1 MRAAEERMKTV
12 LSIDGGGI
20 RGLVPAVILARL
32 EEALT
37 ARGLTSALERHF
49 DLICGTST
57 GGIIAAGLTTPHPEG
72 GDRAAFNAADLVA
85 LYKEDGAEI
94 FSRPWWRG
102 LTSVF
107 RAAAYDPATLETM
120 LKERLGD
127 ARLKDARTGVTL
139 TAYDIDARR
148 AVFMTNTADDPED
161 YAVWEAARATSA
173 APTFFPPARVRP
185 LRDGRPIER
194 TLVDGGVF
202 ANDPVFSAFVEAR
215 KNGFAADDIHVL
227 SLGTG
232 IATRSYPYR
241 EARNWGLID
250 WLRPS
255 NATPIISI
263 LMHGQA
269 SCAAYLADR
278 LLNEAEAPRYERL
291 DMKLTAPAKDDLDDT
306 SPENLRALE
315 DLAHATL
322 ASEAGQRTLERV
334 VSWLEWRGGES
345 G

>member
-1 MRAAEERMKTV
+1 MKTV

-20 RGLVPAVILARL
+20 RGLIPAVILAKL
-32 EEALT
+32 EEALA
-37 ARGLTSALERHF
+37 ARGLPTALERHF

-57 GGIIAAGLTTPHPEG
+57 GGIIAAGLTTPHPGG
-72 GDRAAFNAADLVA
+72 GDRAAFNAADLVK
-85 LYKEDGAEI
+85 LYKEDGATI
-94 FSRPWWRG
+94 FARPWWRA

-107 RAAAYDPATLETM
+107 RDAAYDARPLESM
-120 LKERLGD
+120 LQERLGE
-127 ARLKDARTGVTL
+127 ARLRDARTRVTL
-139 TAYDIDARR
+139 TAYDIEARR
-148 AVFMTNTADDPED
+148 AVFMTNTERDPED

-173 APTFFPPARVRP
+173 APTFFPPAQVAP
-185 LRDGRPIER
+185 LRAGEPITR

-215 KNGFAADDIHVL
+215 KNGFAAGDIHIL

-269 SCAAYLADR
+269 SSAAYLANR
-278 LLNEAEAPRYERL
+278 LLNDAEAPRYERI
-291 DMKLTAPAKDDLDDT
+291 DMRLTAPAKDDLDDT
-306 SPENLRALE
+306 SPDNLRALE
-315 DLAHATL
+315 DLAL
-322 ASEAGQRTLERV
+322 AELETEAGRRVLERV
-334 VSWLEWRGGES
+334 VNWLEWRGGES
-345 G
+345 AGPP

>member
-1 MRAAEERMKTV
+1 MKTV

-20 RGLVPAVILARL
+20 RGLIPAVILARL
-32 EEALT
+32 EQALS
-37 ARGLTSALERHF
+37 ARGLPGALEHHF

-57 GGIIAAGLTTPHPEG
+57 GGIIAAGLTTPHPHG
-72 GDRAAFNAADLVA
+72 GDRAAFNAADLVT
-85 LYKEDGAEI
+85 LYKADGARI
-94 FSRPWWRG
+94 FSRPWWRS

-107 RAAAYDPATLETM
+107 RDAAYDAGPLEAM
-120 LKERLGD
+120 LRERLGE
-127 ARLKDARTGVTL
+127 ARLRDARTRVTL
-139 TAYDIDARR
+139 TAYDIEERR
-148 AVFMTNTADDPED
+148 AVFMTNTERDPED

-173 APTFFPPARVRP
+173 APTFFPPARVQPR
-185 LRDGRPIER
+185 REGAPITR

-215 KNGFAADDIHVL
+215 KNGFAADDIHIL

-241 EARNWGLID
+241 EARRWGLID

-255 NATPIISI
+255 KATPIISI

-269 SCAAYLADR
+269 SSAAYLADR
-278 LLNEAEAPRYERL
+278 LLNDAEAPRYERL
-291 DMKLTAPAKDDLDDT
+291 DMVLDAPAKDDLDDT

-315 DLAHATL
+315 DLARATIE
-322 ASEAGQRTLERV
+322 SEAGERTLERV
-334 VSWLEWRGGES
+334 VSWLEWRGGE
-345 G
+345 GG

>member
-1 MRAAEERMKTV
+1 MKTV

-20 RGLVPAVILARL
+20 RGLIPAVILSKL
-32 EEALT
+32 EEALA
-37 ARGLTSALERHF
+37 ARGLPTALERHF

-57 GGIIAAGLTTPHPEG
+57 GGIIAAGLTTPHPDG
-72 GDRAAFNAADLVA
+72 DDRAAFNAADLVA
-85 LYKEDGAEI
+85 LYKNDSDKI
-94 FSRPWWRG
+94 FSRPWWRA

-107 RAAAYDPATLETM
+107 RDAAYEAETLEGM
-120 LKERLGD
+120 LRERLGD
-127 ARLKDARTGVTL
+127 ARLHEARTKVTL
-139 TAYDIDARR
+139 TAYDIEARR
-148 AVFMTNTADDPED
+148 AVFMTNTDGDPED

-173 APTFFPPARVRP
+173 APTFFPPAQVQP
-185 LRDGRPIER
+185 LRHGQPITR

-202 ANDPVFSAFVEAR
+202 ASDPVFSAFVEAR
-215 KNGFAADDIHVL
+215 KNGFEASDIHIL

-232 IATRSYPYR
+232 LATRPYPYR
-241 EARNWGLID
+241 EARNWGLVD

-269 SCAAYLADR
+269 SSAAYLADR
-278 LLNEAEAPRYERL
+278 LLNDAAAPRYARI
-291 DMKLTAPAKDDLDDT
+291 DMRLTAPAKDDLDDT

-315 DLAHATL
+315 DLAL
-322 ASEAGQRTLERV
+322 AELETEDGRRALERV
-334 VSWLEWRGGES
+334 VSWLEWRRGG

>member
-1 MRAAEERMKTV
+1 MKTV

-20 RGLVPAVILARL
+20 RGLIPAVILAKL
-32 EEALT
+32 EEALA
-37 ARGLTSALERHF
+37 ARGLPTALEHHF

-57 GGIIAAGLTTPHPEG
+57 GGIIAAGLTTPHPAG

-85 LYKEDGAEI
+85 LYKDNGAEI
-94 FSRPWWRG
+94 FARPWWRA
-102 LTSVF
+102 LTSVV
-107 RAAAYDPATLETM
+107 RRAAYDPTTLETM
-120 LKERLGD
+120 LKDRLGH
-127 ARLKDARTGVTL
+127 ARLRDARTRVTL

-148 AVFMTNTADDPED
+148 AVFMSNTEHDPED
-161 YAVWEAARATSA
+161 YAVWEAARATAA
-173 APTFFPPARVRP
+173 APTFFPPAQVRP
-185 LRDGRPIER
+185 LRHGEPITR

-215 KNGFAADDIHVL
+215 KNDFAAGDIHIL

-232 IATRSYPYR
+232 VATRSYPYR

-269 SCAAYLADR
+269 SSAAYLADR
-278 LLNEAEAPRYERL
+278 LLNDADAPRYERI
-291 DMKLTAPAKDDLDDT
+291 DMPLTAPAKDDLDDT

-315 DLAHATL
+315 QVALGALETEDGRRA
-322 ASEAGQRTLERV
+322 LERV
-334 VSWLEWRGGES
+334 VSWLEWRGG
-345 G
+345 GG

>member
-1 MRAAEERMKTV
+1 MKTV

-20 RGLVPAVILARL
+20 RGLIPAVILAKL
-32 EEALT
+32 EEALA
-37 ARGLTSALERHF
+37 ARGLPTALEHHF

-57 GGIIAAGLTTPHPEG
+57 GGIIAAGLTTPHPAG

-85 LYKEDGAEI
+85 LYKDHGAEI
-94 FSRPWWRG
+94 FARPWWRA
-102 LTSVF
+102 LTSVV
-107 RAAAYDPATLETM
+107 RRAAYDATTLETM
-120 LKERLGD
+120 LEDRLGE
-127 ARLKDARTGVTL
+127 ARLRDARTRVTL
-139 TAYDIDARR
+139 TAYDIDERR
-148 AVFMTNTADDPED
+148 AVFMTNTEDDPED
-161 YAVWEAARATSA
+161 YAVREAARATAA
-173 APTFFPPARVRP
+173 APTFFPPAQVRP
-185 LRDGRPIER
+185 LRHGEPITR

-215 KNGFAADDIHVL
+215 KNGFAAGDIHIL

-232 IATRSYPYR
+232 VATRSYPYR

-269 SCAAYLADR
+269 SSAAYLADR
-278 LLNEAEAPRYERL
+278 LLNDADAPRYERI
-291 DMKLTAPAKDDLDDT
+291 DMPLTAPAKDDLDDT

-315 DLAHATL
+315 QVALGAL
-322 ASEAGQRTLERV
+322 ESEDGRRALERV
-334 VSWLEWRGGES
+334 VSWLEWRGG
-345 G
+345 GG